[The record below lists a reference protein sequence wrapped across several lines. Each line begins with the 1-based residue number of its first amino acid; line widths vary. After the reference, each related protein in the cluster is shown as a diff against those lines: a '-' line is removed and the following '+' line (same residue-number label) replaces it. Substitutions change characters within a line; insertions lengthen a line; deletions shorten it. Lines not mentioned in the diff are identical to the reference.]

1 MKNNYNHNRFSLTT
15 LAVAVLAS
23 LPMSSVFSLAHAEQN
38 TTQEQNSTQE
48 QNTAQEQSTDDS
60 TAMEE
65 VVVKASRLKGTAS
78 AVLQE
83 RRNQAFVAD
92 ILGAEQIARTG
103 DSDAAAALKRV
114 TGLTLVDGKFIYV
127 RGLGERYSS
136 TQLNG
141 AAVPSPDPTRTVIP
155 LDLFPSAIIESLS
168 VQKSYSPSMPAHFG
182 GGNVDIRL
190 KTIPKDFI
198 FNVAGNIGGNSE
210 NSSKGLGYNG
220 GGNDWRGKDD
230 GTRAAPAALT
240 QLWQS
245 HSPLNELSQQ
255 DNRVIASQLN
265 RDYDPKDLTIN
276 PDTGIDLTL
285 GDRFDFNNSL
295 GDFRLG
301 YLSALSYDNEWQVT
315 EQYEGQDYT
324 NPGDGVWSLVRG
336 FDKIKSTEHSVRF
349 AGMFNFGLEY
359 NRDHRIDFSNLIL
372 RDTRDQI
379 KDKLGN
385 TNNVL
390 LSDGLRVRDSEV
402 KYEERQLIVN
412 QVKGTH
418 NFPELWNLG
427 IDWKYSN
434 ARSNRYAPGN
444 ITTRYILADE
454 NEDGVFDFNNESSL
468 RKATTSTRYSFQNL
482 DDKVEDYGFDASL
495 PLTLLN
501 AEIELKIGFDFGLS
515 EL

>member
-285 GDRFDFNNSL
+285 GDRFDFNNS
-295 GDFRLG
+295 
-301 YLSALSYDNEWQVT
+301 WQVNIRGRYYDDRST
-315 EQYEGQDYT
+315 VQTNELKKIKAFITLDANISYRFSTYKNSKISLAITNLFDQQYFH
-324 NPGDGVWSLVRG
+324 PGLRSASANNSNVGEVNNNGVWLGSQSFYNSKIPQPGREISL
-336 FDKIKSTEHSVRF
+336 SW
-349 AGMFNFGLEY
+349 Y
-359 NRDHRIDFSNLIL
+359 Y
-372 RDTRDQI
+372 Q
-379 KDKLGN
+379 
-385 TNNVL
+385 
-390 LSDGLRVRDSEV
+390 
-402 KYEERQLIVN
+402 
-412 QVKGTH
+412 
-418 NFPELWNLG
+418 W
-427 IDWKYSN
+427 
-434 ARSNRYAPGN
+434 
-444 ITTRYILADE
+444 
-454 NEDGVFDFNNESSL
+454 
-468 RKATTSTRYSFQNL
+468 
-482 DDKVEDYGFDASL
+482 
-495 PLTLLN
+495 
-501 AEIELKIGFDFGLS
+501 
-515 EL
+515 